1 MKKII
6 VMPTYNE
13 AENIKKIIPLLFDQM
28 DISILVVDDNSPD
41 GTANIVEEYKKKY
54 PNLYLLKKEKKNGLA
69 DAYITGFKYALDK
82 GFDVLAQMDSDFQ
95 HPYEEL
101 PNLLNKIEEEN
112 ADVVI
117 GSRYVPNGKWEKGS
131 LKKEIISKLG
141 NTYSRSVLQSKI
153 NDLTGG
159 YNIWTKKALLEID
172 LDNIIAKGYMFQ
184 IEMKYTAEKNNLK
197 IIEYPI
203 KFNPRIKGESKMD
216 FKICFEALTKIWELK
231 NK

>member
-54 PNLYLLKKEKKNGLA
+54 PNLYLLKREKKDGLA
-69 DAYITGFKYALDK
+69 GAYITGFKYALDK

-216 FKICFEALTKIWELK
+216 FKICLEALTKIWELK

>member
-1 MKKII
+1 MKPII
-6 VMPTYNE
+6 IMPTYNE
-13 AENIKKIIPLLFDQM
+13 AENIKKIIPILFNKM

-41 GTANIVEEYKKKY
+41 GTAFIVEEFQAKY
-54 PNLYLLKKEKKNGLA
+54 PNLYLLKREKKDGLA
-69 DAYITGFKYALDK
+69 SAYITGFKYAINN
-82 GFDVLAQMDSDFQ
+82 GFSILAQMDSDFQ
-95 HPYEEL
+95 HPYEVL
-101 PNLLNKIEEEN
+101 PEMLKKIESNN

-117 GSRYVPNGKWEKGS
+117 GSRYVQDGKWEKGS

-141 NTYSRSVLQSKI
+141 NMYSKFVLNSKI

-159 YNIWTKKALLEID
+159 YNVWTAKTLLEIG

-184 IEMKYTAEKNNLK
+184 IEMKHMAEKKNLK

-203 KFNPRIKGESKMD
+203 KFNPRVEGKSKMD
-216 FKICFEALTKIWELK
+216 FKICIEALTKIWKLK